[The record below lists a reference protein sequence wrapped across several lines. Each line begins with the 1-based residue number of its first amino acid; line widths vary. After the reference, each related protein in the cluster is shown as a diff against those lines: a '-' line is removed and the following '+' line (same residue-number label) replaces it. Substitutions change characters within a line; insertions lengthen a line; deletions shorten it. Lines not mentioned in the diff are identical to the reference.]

1 METELQGQ
9 EKTGITIDGRG
20 CIKAVFGKIKATAL
34 DLAKITKKVGQDDP
48 RRIIHS
54 LKVGLALT
62 LVSFFYYA
70 RPLYTGFDS
79 SGMWA
84 VMTVVVV
91 FEFTAG
97 ATLSKSLNRGFAT
110 ILAGALAVG
119 VNQLGFLVGEKEE
132 PIILG
137 LFVFLIGCEPLP
149 NTGRG
154 SQFRLMFCDKL
165 IQVYAYIAAAAS
177 TYARFFPHVKARYD
191 YGVMIFI
198 LTFSLVSISGYKVDE
213 IVELAHHR
221 LSTILLG
228 GLICIIISI
237 FVCPVWAGQD
247 LHTLVATNLELLSNC
262 LEGFGSDYFGVSR
275 DGNSTMVPKKVKSL
289 INSYK
294 SANFAWWEP
303 GHGSF
308 LFRHPWK
315 QYLEIGVL
323 TRQCAY
329 HIEALSAHLNSE
341 IQAPLEFHRKI
352 QQLCMKMSLESGKA
366 LKELALAIKTFAP
379 PSSVDVHIESSKR
392 AVDEL
397 KTVLE
402 PVSRKGDDLLGM
414 IPSLIVSSILTD
426 IVKCVEKIDESI
438 HELSRQAQFKN
449 AVGRTVS
456 PDKPGLL
463 HRGIVKLINGHDGIQ
478 PNGRFYETGVVM
490 EDDKSGNRQL
500 YQIVVSVDFDGNRI
514 IDCSGIPMGK
524 GECAVSIKFSPF

>member
-9 EKTGITIDGRG
+9 EKTGITIDGSG

-34 DLAKITKKVGQDDP
+34 DLAKETKKVGQDDP

-70 RPLYTGFDS
+70 RPLYNGFES

-91 FEFTAG
+91 FEFTVG
-97 ATLSKSLNRGFAT
+97 AVLSKSFNRGFAT
-110 ILAGALAVG
+110 TLAGALGVG
-119 VNQLGFLVGEKEE
+119 VNQLGSLVGEKEE

-137 LFVFLIGCEPLP
+137 LFVFLI
-149 NTGRG
+149 
-154 SQFRLMFCDKL
+154 
-165 IQVYAYIAAAAS
+165 AAAS
-177 TYARFFPHVKARYD
+177 TYTRFYPHVKARYD
-191 YGVMIFI
+191 YGVLIFI

-213 IVELAHHR
+213 IVELAHKR
-221 LSTILLG
+221 LSTVLLG
-228 GLICIIISI
+228 CAICIIISI

-275 DGNSTMVPKKVKSL
+275 DGNSTMEPREVESSIHGYKHVLNTRTTEESL
-289 INSYK
+289 
-294 SANFAWWEP
+294 ANFARWEP

-323 TRQCAY
+323 THQCAY
-329 HIEALSAHLNSE
+329 HIEALSVYSNSE
-341 IQAPLEFHRKI
+341 IQAPPELHRKI
-352 QQLCMKMSLESGKA
+352 QQPCMKMSLESGKA

-379 PSSVDVHIESSKR
+379 PSSVGVHIESSKR

-402 PVSRKGDDLLGM
+402 AVSRKGDDLLGM
-414 IPSLIVSSILTD
+414 IPSLVVSSILTD
-426 IVKCVEKIDESI
+426 IVKCVENIDESI
-438 HELSRQAQFKN
+438 HELSRQARFKN
-449 AVGRTVS
+449 AVVGTVS
-456 PDKPGLL
+456 LDKPGLL
-463 HRGIVKLINGHDGIQ
+463 HHGIVKLINGHEGDGNHVI
-478 PNGRFYETGVVM
+478 
-490 EDDKSGNRQL
+490 
-500 YQIVVSVDFDGNRI
+500 VSVHGT
-514 IDCSGIPMGK
+514 SS
-524 GECAVSIKFSPF
+524 E

>member
-1 METELQGQ
+1 METEVQGQ
-9 EKTGITIDGRG
+9 EKTGITIDGSG

-34 DLAKITKKVGQDDP
+34 DLAKKTKKVGQDDP

-70 RPLYTGFDS
+70 RPLYNGFES

-91 FEFTAG
+91 FEFTV
-97 ATLSKSLNRGFAT
+97 
-110 ILAGALAVG
+110 AV
-119 VNQLGFLVGEKEE
+119 
-132 PIILG
+132 
-137 LFVFLIGCEPLP
+137 
-149 NTGRG
+149 
-154 SQFRLMFCDKL
+154 
-165 IQVYAYIAAAAS
+165 AS
-177 TYARFFPHVKARYD
+177 TYTRFFPHVKARYD
-191 YGVMIFI
+191 YGVVIFI
-198 LTFSLVSISGYKVDE
+198 LTFSLLSISGYKVGE
-213 IVELAHHR
+213 IVEVAHHR

-262 LEGFGSDYFGVSR
+262 LEGFGSDYFGVSG
-275 DGNSTMVPKKVKSL
+275 DGTSTMEPKEVKSF
-289 INSYK
+289 IHGYK
-294 SANFAWWEP
+294 RVLNTRTTEESLAIFAWWEP

-315 QYLEIGVL
+315 QYLEIGGL

-329 HIEALSAHLNSE
+329 HIEALSAYLNSE
-341 IQAPLEFHRKI
+341 IQAPPEFHRKI
-352 QQLCMKMSLESGKA
+352 QEPCMKMILESRKA
-366 LKELALAIKTFAP
+366 LKELALAIRAFAP

-402 PVSRKGDDLLGM
+402 AVSTKEDDLLKM

-426 IVKCVEKIDESI
+426 IVKCVEKIDESV
-438 HELSRQAQFKN
+438 HELSRQALFKI
-449 AVGRTVS
+449 AVVGTVS

-463 HRGIVKLINGHDGIQ
+463 HRGIGKLINGHDG
-478 PNGRFYETGVVM
+478 
-490 EDDKSGNRQL
+490 DGNHV
-500 YQIVVSVDFDGNRI
+500 IVSVHGTSSD
-514 IDCSGIPMGK
+514 
-524 GECAVSIKFSPF
+524 